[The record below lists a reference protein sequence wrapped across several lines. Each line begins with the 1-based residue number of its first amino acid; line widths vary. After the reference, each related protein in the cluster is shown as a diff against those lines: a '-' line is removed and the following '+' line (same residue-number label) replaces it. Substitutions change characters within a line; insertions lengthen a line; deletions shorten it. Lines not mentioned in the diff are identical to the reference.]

1 MLAVTYLAANAYVA
15 PLAPNL
21 VRPAVSPRFVNVAQP
36 IAHGGNMRMPT
47 LAAITSKTERLPEPT
62 MTVARGDDKVKDALA
77 GLAVAFSLLSKA
89 IACSALIGVSPL
101 VGIWSSVIM
110 GVTAPLLG
118 SRPGVISGAAAV
130 VAVPIAALANAHGI
144 AYIPVTIM
152 IAAVLEG
159 LFGIFK
165 LSRFSALISSA
176 VMAGFLNALGVIL
189 AQSQL
194 KIFTSAAAFGPAV
207 AAASICFSITQWLP
221 KITTAIPSSLA
232 GLVAATATAKA
243 LQWPLK
249 TLADTAGAATFAGGM
264 ASLPQLTDFGAAAA
278 VATSPAALKFVL
290 PAAISIAF
298 ISIIETLLSGRV
310 VDDLKNE
317 KLCTFNEDGEI
328 ECMLPTGDVDLVTG
342 VDYPT
347 QSVLAMSVG
356 KGISAIFG
364 GFGGCGLIPQTVL
377 NIKSGGGGPLSSAA
391 YAISMIMFVLFAA
404 PLVGQISLAALA
416 GIMFCVSFDT
426 IQWGATFGAAKAA
439 IKKSGKGVR
448 SELAGLAVAMYI
460 CYTGDMAVGISAGV
474 IVEKALKRFGLKR
487 AEMKAQGKGAVV
499 PTVKTA
505 ATDSEDGDG
514 VAKAAP
520 QTA

>member
-1 MLAVTYLAANAYVA
+1 MCVYAWL
-15 PLAPNL
+15 
-21 VRPAVSPRFVNVAQP
+21 Q
-36 IAHGGNMRMPT
+36 
-47 LAAITSKTERLPEPT
+47 
-62 MTVARGDDKVKDALA
+62 
-77 GLAVAFSLLSKA
+77 
-89 IACSALIGVSPL
+89 
-101 VGIWSSVIM
+101 
-110 GVTAPLLG
+110 
-118 SRPGVISGAAAV
+118 
-130 VAVPIAALANAHGI
+130 
-144 AYIPVTIM
+144 
-152 IAAVLEG
+152 
-159 LFGIFK
+159 
-165 LSRFSALISSA
+165 
-176 VMAGFLNALGVIL
+176 
-189 AQSQL
+189 
-194 KIFTSAAAFGPAV
+194 IFTSAAAFGPAV

-505 ATDSEDGDG
+505 TDSDDSDG